1 MATHYVARELLA
13 LGHQVKQV
21 PPAYA
26 KPFRHGHKND
36 FRDAHVIAEGYI
48 PTTPSTFS
56 NGLRIGCSAMVADAA
71 SSRQLYLPQE
81 WASDRA
87 RRHKA
92 GVPEEIAFK
101 TKPEIALDQL
111 R

>member
-1 MATHYVARELLA
+1 
-13 LGHQVKQV
+13 
-21 PPAYA
+21 
-26 KPFRHGHKND
+26 
-36 FRDAHVIAEGYI
+36 
-48 PTTPSTFS
+48 
-56 NGLRIGCSAMVADAA
+56 MVADAA

-81 WASDRA
+81 WASGRA

-111 R
+111 CIVPAAA